1 MIATLYKNNKPI
13 KTYSDITRVE
23 ANEKYGY
30 FEFYQKTYHHTII
43 FIRSFRDVD
52 KVITKSKGD
61 FGREIVKEIKPN
73 EQN

>member
-1 MIATLYKNNKPI
+1 MIAKCYKDDKVIN
-13 KTYSDITRVE
+13 TYHDITRVE

-30 FEFYQKTYHHTII
+30 FEFYQKIYHHTII

-73 EQN
+73 D